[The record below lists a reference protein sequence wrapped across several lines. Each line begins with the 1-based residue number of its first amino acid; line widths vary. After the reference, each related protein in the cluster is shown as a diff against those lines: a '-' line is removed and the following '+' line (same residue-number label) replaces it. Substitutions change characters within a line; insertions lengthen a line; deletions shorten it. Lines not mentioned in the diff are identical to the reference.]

1 MLIWIPVESDNG
13 IISKIMPQFEAKK
26 WALVDLDSDSI
37 EPTFHDDWQ
46 NTGVDFI
53 DHVILDNHDE
63 DALDFIN
70 EGLFCLVR
78 REEKQ
83 IDELIAAF
91 RFREIDELAFQT
103 T

>member
-1 MLIWIPVESDNG
+1 MFIIIPVAEENG
-13 IISKIMPQFEAKK
+13 LASTVVPLAEVKK
-26 WALVDLDSDSI
+26 WALVDLDSESI

-46 NTGVDFI
+46 DTGADFI
-53 DHVILDNHDE
+53 DHVILDNHNE

-70 EGLFCLVR
+70 EGMFCLVR

-91 RFREIDELAFQT
+91 RFREIDELAF
-103 T
+103 

>member
-1 MLIWIPVESDNG
+1 MVIIIPVSEVKGLESTVVTLD
-13 IISKIMPQFEAKK
+13 KVKK
-26 WALVDLDSDSI
+26 WALVDLTSDSI

-46 NTGVDFI
+46 DTGADFI
-53 DHVILDNHDE
+53 EHIILDNHDE
-63 DALDFIN
+63 DAIDFIN

-91 RFREIDELAFQT
+91 RFRELDELAF
-103 T
+103 